1 MRTVP
6 PEGNQKSIKNGSYL
20 GRAYGDATR
29 ISDIVAEKTL
39 ISCIF
44 LNPGFLDTS
53 FLSGKDFVMTAHILL
68 FDAMRELRSKGVPI
82 TVESLWNRVGESLGY
97 PYKKPENL
105 AGLLEVS
112 TTGANAP
119 YWAGIVKEKSFMRMA
134 MMESAHLL
142 DEILAQGIYGTG
154 VLEEIVGKTRDRL
167 EKVLEGFREIQKC
180 VSHVRGGVLKP
191 EPVSMDRLPLELW
204 EEVMG
209 KGCVTNDGEKGRI
222 MALLLEEEKG
232 APFIKRV
239 STILYNGE
247 KVNYSP
253 ECLRVLD
260 LDEENKKLT
269 PELNWLG
276 KSIGNAKITRGF
288 VKWSEKGH
296 LFSFEVQSPGEK
308 NQWVGIDVIRKLSEK
323 GADLRDKKGFQSKKA
338 GIR

>member
-1 MRTVP
+1 MRSMP

-20 GRAYGDATR
+20 GKAYGDATR

-44 LNPGFLDTS
+44 LDPDFLDTS
-53 FLSGKDFVMTAHILL
+53 FLTGSDFVMTAHILL
-68 FDAMRELRSKGVPI
+68 FGSMREMRKKGAPI
-82 TVESLWNRVGESLGY
+82 TVETLWDCVGKSLGY
-97 PYKKPENL
+97 PYQKPEDL

-119 YWAGIVKEKSFMRMA
+119 YWAWVVKEKAFMRAA

-142 DEILAQGIYGTG
+142 DQILAHGIHGTG
-154 VLEEIVGKTRDRL
+154 VMEEIVDRTRDRL
-167 EKVLEGFREIQKC
+167 EKVLGNFRAIQKK
-180 VSHVRGGVLKP
+180 VTGKESKKE

-247 KVNYSP
+247 RVNYNP
-253 ECLRVLD
+253 ECLRILD
-260 LDEENKKLT
+260 LDKKNKKLT
-269 PELNWLG
+269 PEVNWLG

-288 VKWSEKGH
+288 MKWSDKGH
-296 LFSFEVQSPGEK
+296 LFSFEVRSPGEK
-308 NQWVGIDVIRKLSEK
+308 NQWVGIDVIRKMSEK
-323 GADLRDKKGFQSKKA
+323 GGDLRNKKGIQPKRAVK
-338 GIR
+338 